1 MIARESYFIGSDRT
15 RMAGPKWYGYDELL
29 PVEPHTVVD
38 ADGRVLYDGWEPT
51 EPTREQ
57 IVMAARRARQ
67 AFGDAAF
74 RLRVAHENDRRL
86 TREIDAEI
94 TRQMTDYSLAF
105 FDPFGPSIPM
115 EVHAEAI
122 GAVRQIL
129 ELMRDRKSMSW
140 TTKHWSFL
148 VEVDADYQQLVNMQ
162 VNAKSGVLLTS
173 NPELVKAIRTNYQE
187 AGLEPVL
194 GSCDTPYSLTFTQ
207 AAEVAK

>member
-1 MIARESYFIGSDRT
+1 MIARESYFIGSDRPGLVG
-15 RMAGPKWYGYDELL
+15 RYGYDELL
-29 PVEPHTVVD
+29 PVIPHTVVD
-38 ADGRVLYDGWEPT
+38 ADGKVLLDTWEPT

-57 IVMAARRARQ
+57 IVIAARRARQ
-67 AFGDAAF
+67 AFGDAAY

-86 TREIDAEI
+86 TRQIDAEI

-115 EVHAEAI
+115 EIHAEAI

-129 ELMRDRKSMSW
+129 EIMRDRKSMSW

-148 VEVDADYQQLVNMQ
+148 VEVDADYHPLVNMQ

-173 NPELVKAIRTNYQE
+173 NPELVKAIRTHFYE
-187 AGLEPVL
+187 TGLTPV
-194 GSCDTPYSLTFTQ
+194 SSECDTQYSLTFGPIPG
-207 AAEVAK
+207 VIK